1 MDLALFVFD
10 GTITTR
16 ETYPP
21 FMHAV
26 VPRWRL
32 ALGYPPL
39 APIILAYRR
48 GLVSGNVARAA
59 IARIGFAGMSAA
71 AYDAAGVA
79 FARDAVPA
87 LLRPEAM
94 ARIDHHRRRG
104 DTVVVVSGN
113 FDALLKP
120 WAATHDLPVLCSTM
134 ERRNGRLTGRYDGEQ
149 CVRQEKVRRVREA
162 FDLSK
167 FDSIHAYGDTIEDD
181 AMLAMAHHAYF
192 REMPTATF
200 APEAA

>member
-1 MDLALFVFD
+1 MDLALFDFD

-16 ETYPP
+16 ETHAP
-21 FMHAV
+21 FMHAA

-48 GLVSGNVARAA
+48 GLVSGDAARSA
-59 IARIGFAGMSAA
+59 IARIAFAGMSAA
-71 AYDAAGVA
+71 AYDAAGEV
-79 FARDAVPA
+79 FARDQVPA
-87 LLRPEAM
+87 LLRPDAM

-120 WAATHDLPVLCSTM
+120 WAATHGLPVLCSSL
-134 ERRNGRLTGRYDGEQ
+134 ERRNGRLTGRYDGAQ
-149 CVRQEKVRRVREA
+149 CVKDGKARRVRAA
-162 FDLSK
+162 FDLSA
-167 FDSIHAYGDTIEDD
+167 FERIHAYGDTVEDE
-181 AMLAMAHHAYF
+181 AMLTMAHHAHY
-192 REMPTATF
+192 REMPVETR
-200 APEAA
+200 APQAA